1 MKLLLRFAAC
11 VLLSASFARAALAP
25 TAEDAHPLALGKKA
39 PDAAVTGLNG
49 ATVKLHDAIAG
60 KPTILIFFRG
70 GWCPF
75 CSRHLA
81 ALGEHELELRGLGY
95 QILAVTAEPAAKLAA
110 TAESNHVRYRL
121 LSDQAAE
128 ASNAY
133 GVAFRVPAETG
144 KAYRENGI
152 ELTAASDGNG
162 FWLPVPTAF
171 IIDHDGVIRFVY
183 SNPDPSVRISAEELL
198 KAAKAAAEKK

>member
-1 MKLLLRFAAC
+1 MKLLTCLAVC
-11 VLLSASFARAALAP
+11 VLLSTSFARAAIAP
-25 TAEDAHPLALGKKA
+25 SAEEAHPLAVGKKA
-39 PDAAVTGLNG
+39 PDATVTASNG
-49 ATVKLHDAIAG
+49 GTVKLHDAFAG

-128 ASNAY
+128 AATAY
-133 GVAFRVPAETG
+133 GVAFRVPGDTG

-152 ELTAASDGNG
+152 ELTAAPDGNG

-171 IIDHDGVIRFVY
+171 IIDREGVVRFVY
-183 SNPDPSVRISAEELL
+183 SNPDPSVRITPEELL
-198 KAAKAAAEKK
+198 KAAKAAVEKK